1 MPGPKGLLQEKFQR
15 TADPVEAEDSHEW
28 ANMSY
33 GDSTPIRKIYKP
45 SRNEHYGSDETGAPD
60 EGSFTMANLNY
71 MPPGHFIDNQ
81 EPPVTERS
89 YKYVAA
95 GQTDV
100 SNRVS
105 PKMMKAGFLPNQ
117 MSPVDDMY
125 NNEHVEE
132 FYGEAKA

>member
-15 TADPVEAEDSHEW
+15 TADPVETEDSHEW
-28 ANMSY
+28 SNPNGFAKEFS
-33 GDSTPIRKIYKP
+33 IRKVYKP
-45 SRNEHYGSDETGAPD
+45 SRNEHYASEQGFASD

-71 MPPGHFIDNQ
+71 MPPGMFIDNQ
-81 EPPVTERS
+81 EPMVTERAYRYS
-89 YKYVAA
+89 AA

-105 PKMMKAGFLPNQ
+105 PKMLKAGFLPNQ

-125 NNEHVEE
+125 NNEH
-132 FYGEAKA
+132 